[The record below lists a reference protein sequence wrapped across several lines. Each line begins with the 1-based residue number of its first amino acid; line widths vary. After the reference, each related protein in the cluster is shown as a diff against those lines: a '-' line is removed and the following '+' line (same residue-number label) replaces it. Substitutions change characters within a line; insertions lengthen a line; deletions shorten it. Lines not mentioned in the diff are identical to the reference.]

1 MSIHEESEKNT
12 QTSSRMSDVIEG
24 YNAGAEAEP
33 LLSHSVTASVKAY
46 IRAMDDQP
54 LSDLYELVMC
64 EVEMPLLTCVLR
76 HTRKN
81 QSLTAEILG
90 LNRGTLRKKMKKYG
104 ML

>member
-1 MSIHEESEKNT
+1 MSIDEEAEKNS
-12 QTSSRMSDVIEG
+12 QTSSRMSDVIEE
-24 YNAGAEAEP
+24 YNAGADAA
-33 LLSHSVTASVKAY
+33 ASVKAY

-76 HTRKN
+76 HTRQN